1 LQGLSIPS
9 PPQIKKDVIP
19 MGDETQKRKE
29 TCPYQLN
36 IDRNTR
42 DIENVEEDIHHI
54 NQSLDDIKQQLAELN
69 NGGLSRAIQKQN
81 VEFMERYMKYHEML
95 VEQEAKKMEMAQEQD
110 EQRCEEERFN
120 KELKWKIITLVVTTL
135 SGIIIAL
142 IKAGIL

>member
-9 PPQIKKDVIP
+9 PPQTKKDVIL

-42 DIENVEEDIHHI
+42 DIEHVEEDIHHI
-54 NQSLDDIKQQLAELN
+54 NQSLDDIKKQLAELN

-95 VEQEAKKMEMAQEQD
+95 VEQEAKRMEVEQQEQEAHD
-110 EQRCEEERFN
+110 KQTRFD
-120 KELKWKIITLVVTTL
+120 KEMKWKIITLVVTTI

-142 IKAGIL
+142 IKAGII